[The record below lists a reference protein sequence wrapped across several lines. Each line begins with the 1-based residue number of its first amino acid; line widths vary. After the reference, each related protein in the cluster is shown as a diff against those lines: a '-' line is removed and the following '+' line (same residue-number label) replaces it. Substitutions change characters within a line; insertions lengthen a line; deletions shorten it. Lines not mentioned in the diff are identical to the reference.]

1 MAINKENYK
10 ESIPPIEPRKHNVFR
25 YKKETVTPIVS
36 NADYSEVVQNTLDND
51 GELGSKEYNSI
62 YGMVEKGRKGYIDAS
77 KKGKA
82 LAIKDLNDKS
92 LAIKSFKTFRQDL
105 AAAYNTRSLMTS
117 WHKTEEGAQIMAL
130 LGNEARLTTKKCGDN
145 EVDCEGKDE
154 LGVILP
160 DFHKIRNLESRINNS
175 TFGNAQK
182 KYGAPTTITASET
195 SLLEKELKEEQ
206 DIGSWVSIGN
216 LSRRIKMKDES
227 TRKVISEMGNN
238 FLTQSSQTNDM
249 ENVEFPT
256 AAAERQV
263 RGNIIK
269 KAGNFESLI
278 YDEMIPG
285 RSFRHDLIESAMTNS
300 YADLGVDEIEG
311 VNSSDGIDEQEAVLI
326 ADAMINSDEHR
337 SILEDEMTN
346 YFVNYLKQQWNS
358 GRANRP
364 NPSGV
369 NKFSS
374 REELMT
380 KDVVENTNTFA
391 RSLGAEKYN
400 PGKL

>member
-10 ESIPPIEPRKHNVFR
+10 ESIPPIKPRKHNVFR

-62 YGMVEKGRKGYIDAS
+62 YGMVEKGRQGYIGAS

-105 AAAYNTRSLMTS
+105 AASYSTKSLMTG
-117 WHKTEEGAQIMAL
+117 WHKTEEGAQMMAL
-130 LGNEARLTTKKCGDN
+130 LGNEARLTTKKCGDD

-160 DFHKIRNLESRINNS
+160 DFHKIRNLESKINNEK
-175 TFGNAQK
+175 FGNNQK
-182 KYGAPTTITASET
+182 KYGTPNAMTTSEI
-195 SLLEKELKEEQ
+195 SLLKKELKEER

-216 LSRRIKMKDES
+216 LSKRIQMKDES

-238 FLTQSSQTNDM
+238 FLTQSSQSNGM
-249 ENVEFPT
+249 ENINFPR
-256 AAAERQV
+256 AAADRQV
-263 RGNIIK
+263 RTNVLK
-269 KAGNFESLI
+269 KSSNFKSLV

-300 YADLGVDEIEG
+300 YSDLGVDEIEG
-311 VNSSDGIDEQEAVLI
+311 VNSSDGIDEQEAILI

-337 SILEDEMTN
+337 GVLEDEMTN
-346 YFVNYLKQQWNS
+346 YFVSYLKQQWDA

-364 NPSGV
+364 NP
-369 NKFSS
+369 
-374 REELMT
+374 T
-380 KDVVENTNTFA
+380 KQNTYSEKVMMADVLKKQGINSKLDPDEFA
-391 RSLGAEKYN
+391 
-400 PGKL
+400 